1 MSELI
6 KVQDVHKT
14 YATGDQ
20 PFVALRGVSLS
31 IQPGEFVAIMGP
43 SGSGKS
49 TLLHLL
55 GGLDRPAS
63 GEVVVAGQPLHAM
76 SETQLALFRRRH
88 VGFVFQFFNLIANLT
103 VRDNIE
109 LPALLDG
116 RARGAQVS
124 RRADVLMDALDIAA
138 QAGKLP
144 AQLSGGQRQRVA
156 IARALVN
163 QPDILLADEPTGN
176 LDSASGAEVLRLF
189 KTLNAQGQTI
199 VLVTHDAAAAAHAA
213 RIVFLRDGQVTE
225 EGAGL
230 YAMLRER
237 LATEQRA
244 ARVAGG
250 LATD

>member
-1 MSELI
+1 MIQVS
-6 KVQDVHKT
+6 DVHKT
-14 YATGDQ
+14 YTTGDR

-31 IQPGEFVAIMGP
+31 VHAGEFVAIMGP

-63 GEVVVAGQPLHAM
+63 GEVIVSGQPLHAM
-76 SETQLALFRRRH
+76 SETRLALFRRGQ

-116 RARGAQVS
+116 QTRATEVS
-124 RRADVLMDALDIAA
+124 RRSNALMETLGIIE
-138 QAGKLP
+138 QASKLP

-156 IARALVN
+156 IARALIN
-163 QPDILLADEPTGN
+163 RPGLLLADEPTGN

-189 KTLNAQGQTI
+189 KKLNVQGQTI
-199 VLVTHDAAAAAHAA
+199 VLVTHDPAAAAHASRA
-213 RIVFLRDGQVTE
+213 VFIRDGQITGE
-225 EGAGL
+225 ATGL
-230 YAMLRER
+230 D
-237 LATEQRA
+237 A
-244 ARVAGG
+244 AQIAYRISQMADGG
-250 LATD
+250 

>member
-6 KVQDVHKT
+6 KVRDVHKT
-14 YATGDQ
+14 YATGDR

-31 IQPGEFVAIMGP
+31 IQPGEFVAVMGP

-63 GEVVVAGQPLHAM
+63 GEVMVASQPLHAM

-116 RARGAQVS
+116 RARGGEIS
-124 RRADVLMDALDIAA
+124 RRADALMNTLDIIT
-138 QAGKLP
+138 QASKLP

-189 KTLNAQGQTI
+189 KGLNTQGQTI
-199 VLVTHDAAAAAHAA
+199 VLVTHDPAAATHAA
-213 RIVFLRDGQVTE
+213 RVIFIRDGQITG
-225 EGAGL
+225 EGVGL
-230 YAMLRER
+230 DAAQIAYR
-237 LATEQRA
+237 LSHIAD
-244 ARVAGG
+244 G
-250 LATD
+250 

>member
-1 MSELI
+1 MIQVS
-6 KVQDVHKT
+6 DVHKT
-14 YATGDQ
+14 YTTGDR

-31 IQPGEFVAIMGP
+31 VHAGEFVAIMGP

-63 GEVVVAGQPLHAM
+63 GEVIVSGQPLHAM
-76 SETQLALFRRRH
+76 SETRLALFRRGQ

-116 RARGAQVS
+116 QTRATEVS
-124 RRADVLMDALDIAA
+124 RRSNALMETLGIIE
-138 QAGKLP
+138 QASKLP

-156 IARALVN
+156 IARALIN
-163 QPDILLADEPTGN
+163 RPGLLLADEPTGN

-189 KTLNAQGQTI
+189 KKLNLQGQTI
-199 VLVTHDAAAAAHAA
+199 VLVTHDPAAAAHASRA
-213 RIVFLRDGQVTE
+213 VFIRDGQITGE
-225 EGAGL
+225 ATGL
-230 YAMLRER
+230 D
-237 LATEQRA
+237 A
-244 ARVAGG
+244 AQIAYRISQMTDGG
-250 LATD
+250 

>member
-14 YATGDQ
+14 YATGGQ

-31 IQPGEFVAIMGP
+31 IQSGEFVAVMGP

-63 GEVVVAGQPLHAM
+63 GEVMVAGQPLHAM

-88 VGFVFQFFNLIANLT
+88 VGFVFQFFNLINNLT

-116 RARGAQVS
+116 RVRGGEIS
-124 RRADVLMDALDIAA
+124 HHADELMETLDIAA
-138 QAGKLP
+138 QAAKLP

-156 IARALVN
+156 IARALIN
-163 QPDILLADEPTGN
+163 RPDILLADEPTGN
-176 LDSASGAEVLRLF
+176 LDSASGTEVLRLF
-189 KTLNAQGQTI
+189 KSLNVQGQTI
-199 VLVTHDAAAAAHAA
+199 VLVTHDPTAAAHAT
-213 RIVFLRDGQVTE
+213 RIVFLRDGHVAE
-225 EGAGL
+225 DGDGP

-237 LATEQRA
+237 LAAEQRA
-244 ARVAGG
+244 KSQ
-250 LATD
+250 LA

>member
-1 MSELI
+1 MNELI
-6 KVQDVHKT
+6 QVQDVHKT
-14 YATGDQ
+14 YPTGDR
-20 PFVALRGVSLS
+20 PVVALRGVSLS

-63 GEVVVAGQPLHAM
+63 GKVMVAGQPLHAM

-88 VGFVFQFFNLIANLT
+88 VGFVFQFFNLITNLT

-116 RARGAQVS
+116 RVRGGEIS
-124 RRADVLMDALDIAA
+124 RRADVLMVALDIAT
-138 QAGKLP
+138 QAAKLP

-189 KTLNAQGQTI
+189 KVLNTQGQTI
-199 VLVTHDAAAAAHAA
+199 VLVTHDPAAATHAA
-213 RIVFLRDGQVTE
+213 RVVFIRDGQITG
-225 EGAGL
+225 EGVGL
-230 YAMLRER
+230 DAAQIAQR
-237 LATEQRA
+237 LSHIAD
-244 ARVAGG
+244 G
-250 LATD
+250 

>member
-1 MSELI
+1 MNWLI
-6 KVQDVHKT
+6 RVQDVHKT
-14 YATGDQ
+14 YTSGDK
-20 PFVALRGVSLS
+20 PFVALRGVSLQ
-31 IQPGEFVAIMGP
+31 IAPGEFVAVMGP

-63 GEVVVAGQPLHAM
+63 GEVVVAGQPLHAL
-76 SETQLALFRRRH
+76 SETQLALFRRGH

-116 RARGAQVS
+116 RARGAEIS
-124 RRADVLMDALDIAA
+124 HRADALMGTLDIAA
-138 QAGKLP
+138 QAAKLP

-156 IARALVN
+156 IARALIN

-189 KTLNAQGQTI
+189 KTLNAQGQTV
-199 VLVTHDAAAAAHAA
+199 VLVTHDPAAAAHAS
-213 RIVFLRDGQVTE
+213 RVVFIRDGQIIG
-225 EGAGL
+225 EGASL
-230 YAMLRER
+230 DAAQIASR
-237 LATEQRA
+237 LSHVA
-244 ARVAGG
+244 AG
-250 LATD
+250 

>member
-1 MSELI
+1 MIE
-6 KVQDVHKT
+6 VHDVHKT
-14 YATGDQ
+14 YATGDE

-63 GEVVVAGQPLHAM
+63 GQVRVAGQPLHAM
-76 SETQLALFRRRH
+76 NETQLALFRRAH

-109 LPALLDG
+109 LPALLNG
-116 RARGAQVS
+116 RTRGSEIS
-124 RRADVLMDALDIAA
+124 RRADALMETLSIAT
-138 QAGKLP
+138 QAAKLP

-163 QPDILLADEPTGN
+163 RPDILLADEPTGN
-176 LDSASGAEVLRLF
+176 LDSASGVQVLRLF
-189 KTLNAQGQTI
+189 KELNAQGQTI
-199 VLVTHDAAAAAHAA
+199 VLVTHDPAAAAHAA
-213 RIVFLRDGQVTE
+213 RIVFLHDGQLVGDET
-225 EGAGL
+225 GL
-230 YAMLRER
+230 D
-237 LATEQRA
+237 A
-244 ARVAGG
+244 AAIARRISQTASHLTFDV
-250 LATD
+250 